1 MDGIACGLIIPP
13 IPHANSPR
21 ARALTVS
28 WLRWNYFGDIF
39 EDGSVDNLLTRV
51 ANTGVRYCLVQGY
64 GHILTEHAGP
74 NGGKAI
80 SAFDALRTWAK
91 DRTFIFAGVADRCLL
106 VDLEAWQQHGK
117 PRMEQ
122 AKLMPF
128 GPELAGHMVDLQPDL
143 SEAADFFN
151 FLNDM
156 SEKAGRGVFVL
167 NYESYDDV
175 EVPVETFQRP
185 LSTLYCVAAGL
196 KPNRILHTHGIT
208 DRSRVVFFDYSED
221 ALDFRR
227 RLDAQWDGS
236 DYPAYLRKAFTH
248 RPNTHYYLWPGASPE
263 TMDWQEL
270 DRLWALELDRWGGA
284 NAFKSHWQ
292 SYQTI
297 QKEYLPCNILSPQ
310 PLLERI
316 VDEAGSAIW
325 WSNAFCTIYSA
336 THHSLEEKQSFY
348 EHWIN
353 HLADKAPALFLY
365 GSDHSNCSVNGMNAH
380 EYREAYFAQGG
391 DPLMSRKLHRLTLRF

>member
-1 MDGIACGLIIPP
+1 MDGIACGLIIPNT
-13 IPHANSPR
+13 PHGNSAR

-39 EDGSVDNLLTRV
+39 EEKSIENLLLR
-51 ANTGVRYCLVQGY
+51 ALSTGCRYCLIQGY

-80 SAFDALRTWAK
+80 SAFDALRLWAK
-91 DRTFIFAGVADRCLL
+91 ERRFIFAGIADRCVF
-106 VDLEAWQQHGK
+106 VDLEAWQHHGQPK
-117 PRMEQ
+117 LEP

-128 GPELAGHMVDLQPDL
+128 GPELADHMLDLQPDL
-143 SEAADFFN
+143 SGASDFFS

-175 EVPVETFQRP
+175 EVPAETFQRP

-208 DRSRVVFFDYSED
+208 ENSTVVFFDYSQH

-227 RLDAQWDGS
+227 RLDEEWDGD
-236 DYPAYLRKAFTH
+236 DYPAYLRGAFTH
-248 RPNTHYYLWPGASPE
+248 TQNTHYYLWPGANLDA
-263 TMDWQEL
+263 MDWHEL
-270 DRLWALELDRWGGA
+270 DRLWGLELDRWGGA
-284 NAFKSHWQ
+284 DTFKAHWR
-292 SYQTI
+292 SYQNI
-297 QKEYLPCNILSPQ
+297 KKDYLPCNILKPQ

-316 VDEAGSAIW
+316 QPEEGSAIW

-348 EHWIN
+348 ESWIN
-353 HLADKAPALFLY
+353 ALADKAPALFLY
-365 GSDHSNCSVNGMNAH
+365 GSDHSNCSVNGMTASA
-380 EYREAYFAQGG
+380 YREAYFAGGG
-391 DPLMSRKLHRLTLRF
+391 DPLMARKLHRLTLRF